1 MTVRL
6 EKMYREAAASLREIL
21 SSADKVAITTDAWT
35 ALTTESYVTVTV
47 HFFSDWVLQSA
58 ILQTRSMPERHT
70 AENMAHVLQAAVDHW
85 GIAGKVAACVHDN
98 ASNIL
103 LANSRYLEWESHRCF
118 AHTLQ
123 LAINDGFKL
132 GSVSTVVGGASRLV
146 SHFHHS
152 TVATEAL
159 KGKQAEQNLP
169 QHRLIQHVKT
179 RWNSIYDMFERLLEQ
194 RWALAAVL
202 SDRGFTKLTD
212 ARTLE
217 LADASWHV
225 MEELLPVLKSLK
237 CATTALCGETELSI
251 SMVHPITATL
261 LSRYLRPTEGESPK
275 VREFKGKVAES
286 LSSRIEPENTDTAQ
300 KAALVA
306 SFLDPRNKNLRF
318 TTDEVRAAV
327 HTKVQSPGL
336 TTRSSRGAGS
346 RTDPRKKSQTC
357 RCHAGLFRRR
367 VLHGGANHN
376 CSVRIGAIP
385 VRREHLPHTRPCSLV
400 ETS

>member
-1 MTVRL
+1 MT
-6 EKMYREAAASLREIL
+6 
-21 SSADKVAITTDAWT
+21 
-35 ALTTESYVTVTV
+35 
-47 HFFSDWVLQSA
+47 
-58 ILQTRSMPERHT
+58 ERHT

-103 LANSRYLEWESHRCF
+103 LANSLYLEWESHRCF
-118 AHTLQ
+118 AHTL
-123 LAINDGFKL
+123 LKL

-194 RWALAAVL
+194 RWAVAAVL

-367 VLHGGANHN
+367 VLHGGASHN

>member
-1 MTVRL
+1 M
-6 EKMYREAAASLREIL
+6 
-21 SSADKVAITTDAWT
+21 
-35 ALTTESYVTVTV
+35 
-47 HFFSDWVLQSA
+47 
-58 ILQTRSMPERHT
+58 
-70 AENMAHVLQAAVDHW
+70 
-85 GIAGKVAACVHDN
+85 
-98 ASNIL
+98 
-103 LANSRYLEWESHRCF
+103 
-118 AHTLQ
+118 
-123 LAINDGFKL
+123 
-132 GSVSTVVGGASRLV
+132 
-146 SHFHHS
+146 
-152 TVATEAL
+152 ATEAL
-159 KGKQAEQNLP
+159 KGKQAELNLP

-179 RWNSIYDMFERLLEQ
+179 RWNSIYDMFECLLEQ

-327 HTKVQSPGL
+327 HTKVGDMLSNLPASLPDHHEEQALAPIPEKRAKHADAMLAFFGDEYFTEEPATTARSELERYLCEESISP
-336 TTRSSRGAGS
+336 TQ
-346 RTDPRKKSQTC
+346 DPALWWKLHESKYKRLSQLAKHYLC
-357 RCHAGLFRRR
+357 
-367 VLHGGANHN
+367 
-376 CSVRIGAIP
+376 IP
-385 VRREHLPHTRPCSLV
+385 ATSLPHPCQQRGFSPLRA
-400 ETS
+400 